1 MADVD
6 RYLWSVY
13 ERTEVKRDSTGN
25 FTWKDALA
33 AFRMNM
39 ALETYVIGGM
49 DQDFRE
55 LLYHAGHAMDEAG
68 LHWTILSG
76 FRDDYRQ
83 SLATGYKA
91 RTDNSL
97 HGGSVATGGYGHGC
111 AADIVSADGPPD
123 ALWKWLDVN
132 SAKTGLQ
139 RLLPRVD
146 PAHVQPRA
154 AWHELA
160 QTFRSDRIAGRKS
173 PDETAMMLMAPPV
186 APVAGE
192 GAPALSYADAMC
204 AFLRHREPD
213 PTVAGLPKLV
223 PVSFKQAARTR
234 IATKSLSVRRREWS
248 RSGVRVASLQP
259 SHEAKAGEVRN
270 AHGTKAASR
279 PIKAGARPAAAPR
292 PSEARHAVHTTSR
305 ARAT

>member
-49 DQDFRE
+49 DPDFRE

-123 ALWKWLDVN
+123 ACGN
-132 SAKTGLQ
+132 GST
-139 RLLPRVD
+139 
-146 PAHVQPRA
+146 
-154 AWHELA
+154 
-160 QTFRSDRIAGRKS
+160 
-173 PDETAMMLMAPPV
+173 
-186 APVAGE
+186 
-192 GAPALSYADAMC
+192 
-204 AFLRHREPD
+204 
-213 PTVAGLPKLV
+213 PT
-223 PVSFKQAARTR
+223 
-234 IATKSLSVRRREWS
+234 
-248 RSGVRVASLQP
+248 
-259 SHEAKAGEVRN
+259 
-270 AHGTKAASR
+270 
-279 PIKAGARPAAAPR
+279 APR
-292 PSEARHAVHTTSR
+292 PACNACCRASIRRMCSR
-305 ARAT
+305 ARPGTSWRRRSAATASPEERPLMKPR